1 MADGEAFLTNWLVY
15 AGGAG
20 GIAPLG
26 DPVSFGVRTGAIFAV
41 IVGAIALGR
50 WLQHLISRVP
60 TRAAPVTGSDGM
72 ATPADIVETRSP
84 LSRWLGRFA
93 LACVLLAAAVAITVI
108 INYGNDNAQII
119 TLRQAIRTLYAIA
132 QRAIAVLLLV
142 PLTLGA
148 GRLLQGVLDVS
159 LKRARVDSSLRL
171 LGGRA
176 VYIGTLLIGGLAILA
191 VMGVALVIPIT
202 VLTVVTAALGLALQD
217 VVRNL
222 FAGVYLLVER
232 PFVIGDE
239 IVVLPYAGRVEDIRL
254 RITTLHTADGQC
266 VLVPNALLFTTP
278 VVNVTAY
285 RRRRMVLGVTLPAT
299 DLDQLGETEESI
311 SAAIEQ
317 VKGVL
322 PEPRPQVTLN
332 HAGQD
337 KIDLRAIFWVP
348 AYDPEAAQLAVS
360 NAVDQ
365 VRTTHAQA
373 EVSIVDQATIPA

>member
-1 MADGEAFLTNWLVY
+1 LANWLVS
-15 AGGAG
+15 AGGKG
-20 GIAPLG
+20 GVGPVN

-50 WLQHLISRVP
+50 WLEHLISRVP
-60 TRAAPVTGSDGM
+60 TRSAPVARSDGL
-72 ATPADIVETRSP
+72 ATAPADIVQTRSP
-84 LSRWLGRFA
+84 ASRWLGRFA
-93 LACVLLAAAVAITVI
+93 LGCVLLAAAVAIF
-108 INYGNDNAQII
+108 AII
-119 TLRQAIRTLYAIA
+119 TYGSDRSQTLDLSTVVHASLGLASRVIG
-132 QRAIAVLLLV
+132 VLLLV

-148 GRLLQGVLDVS
+148 GRLLQGVLDAS

-171 LGGRA
+171 LAGRA
-176 VYIGTLLIGGLAILA
+176 IYIGTLLIGGLAILA
-191 VMGVALVIPIT
+191 VVGVALYLPVT
-202 VLTVVTAALGLALQD
+202 VLTVVTAALALALQD

-239 IVVLPYAGRVEDIRL
+239 IMIAPYAGRVEDIRL
-254 RITTLHTADGQC
+254 RITTLHTLDGQS
-266 VLVPNALLFTTP
+266 VLVPNALLFSTP

-285 RRRRMVLGVTLPAT
+285 RRRRMVLAVTLPAAG
-299 DLDQLGETEESI
+299 LDRLGETEESI

-322 PEPRPQVTLN
+322 PDPRPQVTLN

-348 AYDPEAAQLAVS
+348 AYDTEVAQAAVS
-360 NAVDQ
+360 SAVDQ
-365 VRTTHAQA
+365 VRTALAQA
-373 EVSIVDQATIPA
+373 EVSIVDPATAPV